1 LVNST
6 YVNYPRKCSIYLPP
20 SYHENTFK
28 KYQLMFMH
36 DGQNLFDDSRA
47 AFGVA
52 WKIQN
57 TLNILVA
64 EGQIEEVIVVGIWNT
79 VDRNN

>member
-1 LVNST
+1 
-6 YVNYPRKCSIYLPP
+6 
-20 SYHENTFK
+20 
-28 KYQLMFMH
+28 MFMH

-57 TLNILVA
+57 TLNMLVA
-64 EGQIEEVIVVGIWNT
+64 EGQIEEVILVGIWNT